1 MRYDFFLKIIGIGEH
16 MQKILIVEDNVLI
29 SRSIESKLKEE
40 MFEVKAVFNGEDAI
54 NQFDLIKYDAV
65 LLDLMLPIKSGEE
78 VLKHIRSK
86 GDVPVIIISTKD
98 TDVEKAVNLGLGADD
113 YLAKPFSMLELVARV
128 KAVLRRSQKSL
139 EKDVKSKYEISNV
152 EVNLNNFEVKKNGQV
167 VELTLKEFEILKLLL
182 THPEQTFSKQQMYRT
197 VWGEEYYYNDNV
209 INVHIRRLREK
220 IEDDPSN
227 PKIVITIWGFGY
239 KLGDFS

>member
-1 MRYDFFLKIIGIGEH
+1 

-54 NQFDLIKYDAV
+54 NQFNSIKYDAV

-139 EKDVKSKYEISNV
+139 EKETKTKYEVSNI
-152 EVNLNNFEVKKNGQV
+152 EVNLSNFEVKKNGV
-167 VELTLKEFEILKLLL
+167 VVDLTLKEFEILKLLL

-220 IEDDPSN
+220 IEDDPSS
-227 PKIVITIWGFGY
+227 PKIVITMWGFGY
-239 KLGDFS
+239 KLGDFSS

>member
-1 MRYDFFLKIIGIGEH
+1 

-40 MFEVKAVFNGEDAI
+40 MFEVKAVFNGEDAV
-54 NQFDLIKYDAV
+54 NQFDSIKYDAV

-128 KAVLRRSQKSL
+128 KAVLRRSQKTM
-139 EKDVKSKYEISNV
+139 EKDVKTKFEVSNI
-152 EVNLNNFEVKKNGQV
+152 EVNLSNFEVKKKGLV
-167 VELTLKEFEILKLLL
+167 VDLTLKEFEILKLLL

-220 IEDDPSN
+220 IEDDPSS
-227 PKIVITIWGFGY
+227 PKIVITMWGFGY

>member
-1 MRYDFFLKIIGIGEH
+1 MN
-16 MQKILIVEDNVLI
+16 QKILLVEDNVLI

-40 MFEVKAVFNGEDAI
+40 MFDVKAVFNGEDAI
-54 NQFDLIKYDAV
+54 NQFNQITYDAV

-78 VLKHIRSK
+78 VLRHIRSRS
-86 GDVPVIIISTKD
+86 DVPVIIISTKD

-113 YLAKPFSMLELVARV
+113 YLSKPFSMLELVARV
-128 KAVLRRSQKSL
+128 KAVLRRAHKSQ
-139 EKDVKSKYEISNV
+139 EKDVKSKLSVGDLEINFSNYEV
-152 EVNLNNFEVKKNGQV
+152 RKQGQIV
-167 VELTLKEFEILKLLL
+167 DLTLKEFEILKLLI
-182 THPEQTFSKQQMYRT
+182 THPDQTFSKQQMYRS

-227 PKIVITIWGFGY
+227 PKIVMTMWGFGY
-239 KLGDFS
+239 KLGDVEITS

>member
-1 MRYDFFLKIIGIGEH
+1 

-54 NQFDLIKYDAV
+54 NQFNSIKYDAV

-139 EKDVKSKYEISNV
+139 EKDTKTKYEVSNI
-152 EVNLNNFEVKKNGQV
+152 EVNLSNFEVKKKGV
-167 VELTLKEFEILKLLL
+167 VVDLTLKEFEILKLLL

-220 IEDDPSN
+220 IEDDPSS
-227 PKIVITIWGFGY
+227 PKIVITMWGFGY

>member
-1 MRYDFFLKIIGIGEH
+1 

-40 MFEVKAVFNGEDAI
+40 MFEVKAVFNGEDAV
-54 NQFDLIKYDAV
+54 NQFDSIKYDAV
-65 LLDLMLPIKSGEE
+65 LLDLMLPIKSGED

-139 EKDVKSKYEISNV
+139 EKDLKTKYEVSNI
-152 EVNLNNFEVKKNGQV
+152 EVNLSNFEVKKSGHV
-167 VELTLKEFEILKLLL
+167 VDLTLKEFEILKLLL

-220 IEDDPSN
+220 IEEDPSN
-227 PKIVITIWGFGY
+227 PKIVITMWGFGY

>member
-1 MRYDFFLKIIGIGEH
+1 MA
-16 MQKILIVEDNVLI
+16 QKILIVEDNVLI

-40 MFEVKAVFNGEDAI
+40 MFEVKATFDGEEAI
-54 NQFDLIKYDAV
+54 KHFDMMPYDVV
-65 LLDLMLPIKSGEE
+65 LLDLMLPKVSGEN

-98 TDVEKAVNLGLGADD
+98 TDVEKAINLGLGADD
-113 YLAKPFSMLELVARV
+113 YLAKPFSMLELIARV
-128 KAVLRRSQKSL
+128 KAVLRRSHKTVEKETKSL
-139 EKDVKSKYEISNV
+139 FKIGEL
-152 EVNLNNFEVKKNGQV
+152 EVNLQSFEVKKNGQL

-182 THPEQTFSKQQMYRT
+182 THPDQTFSKQQMYRT

-220 IEDDPSN
+220 IEEDPSN
-227 PKIVITIWGFGY
+227 PKIVITMWGFGY
-239 KLGDFS
+239 KLGDFAKQEL

>member
-1 MRYDFFLKIIGIGEH
+1 

-54 NQFDLIKYDAV
+54 NQFNLIKYDAV

-139 EKDVKSKYEISNV
+139 EKEVKNKYEISNI
-152 EVNLNNFEVKKNGQV
+152 EVNLSNFEVKKNGTV
-167 VELTLKEFEILKLLL
+167 VDLTLKEFEILKLLL

-220 IEDDPSN
+220 IEDSPSN
-227 PKIVITIWGFGY
+227 PRIVITMWGFGY

>member
-1 MRYDFFLKIIGIGEH
+1 

-40 MFEVKAVFNGEDAI
+40 MFEVKAVFNGEE
-54 NQFDLIKYDAV
+54 AV

-139 EKDVKSKYEISNV
+139 EKEVKSKYEIHNI
-152 EVNLNNFEVKKNGQV
+152 EVNLSNFEVKKNGNV
-167 VELTLKEFEILKLLL
+167 VDLTLKEFEILKLLL
-182 THPEQTFSKQQMYRT
+182 THPEQTFSKQLMYRT

-227 PKIVITIWGFGY
+227 PRIVITMWGFGY

>member
-1 MRYDFFLKIIGIGEH
+1 

-40 MFEVKAVFNGEDAI
+40 MFEVKAVFNGEDAV
-54 NQFDLIKYDAV
+54 NQFDSIKYDAV

-128 KAVLRRSQKSL
+128 KAVLRRSQKTM
-139 EKDVKSKYEISNV
+139 EKDVKTKFEVSNI
-152 EVNLNNFEVKKNGQV
+152 EVNLSNFEVKKKGLV
-167 VELTLKEFEILKLLL
+167 VDLTLKEF
-182 THPEQTFSKQQMYRT
+182 
-197 VWGEEYYYNDNV
+197 
-209 INVHIRRLREK
+209 
-220 IEDDPSN
+220 
-227 PKIVITIWGFGY
+227 
-239 KLGDFS
+239 

>member
-1 MRYDFFLKIIGIGEH
+1 
-16 MQKILIVEDNVLI
+16 
-29 SRSIESKLKEE
+29 
-40 MFEVKAVFNGEDAI
+40 
-54 NQFDLIKYDAV
+54 
-65 LLDLMLPIKSGEE
+65 MLPNVSGEN

-98 TDVEKAVNLGLGADD
+98 TDVEKAINLGLGADD
-113 YLAKPFSMLELVARV
+113 YLAKPFSMLELIARV
-128 KAVLRRSQKSL
+128 KAVLRRSHKVQ
-139 EKDVKSKYEISNV
+139 EKETKQNFKIGQL
-152 EVNLNNFEVKKNGQV
+152 EVNLSSFEVKKEGQI

-182 THPEQTFSKQQMYRT
+182 THPDQTFSKQQMYRT

-227 PKIVITIWGFGY
+227 PKIVMTMWGFGY
-239 KLGDFS
+239 KLGDYAKQEL

>member
-1 MRYDFFLKIIGIGEH
+1 MS
-16 MQKILIVEDNVLI
+16 QKILIVEDNVLI
-29 SRSIESKLKEE
+29 SRSIETKLKEE

-54 NQFDLIKYDAV
+54 TQFNQVKYDAV
-65 LLDLMLPIKSGEE
+65 LLDLMLPIKNGEE
-78 VLKHIRSK
+78 VLKYIRSK

-113 YLAKPFSMLELVARV
+113 YLSKPFSMLELVARV
-128 KAVLRRSQKSL
+128 KAVLRRS
-139 EKDVKSKYEISNV
+139 VKSQEKELKPKYVVGNLEINFS
-152 EVNLNNFEVKKNGQV
+152 NFEVKKQDKL
-167 VELTLKEFEILKLLL
+167 VELTLKEFEILKLLI
-182 THPEQTFSKQQMYRT
+182 THPDQTFSKQQMYRN

-227 PKIVITIWGFGY
+227 PKIIMTMWGFGY
-239 KLGDFS
+239 KLGDIEVKS

>member
-1 MRYDFFLKIIGIGEH
+1 

-54 NQFDLIKYDAV
+54 NHFDMIKYDAV

-128 KAVLRRSQKSL
+128 KAVLRRSQKSQ
-139 EKDVKSKYEISNV
+139 EKDLKTKYEVSNI
-152 EVNLNNFEVKKNGQV
+152 EVNLSNFEVKKKGQV
-167 VELTLKEFEILKLLL
+167 VDLTLKEFEILKLLL

-220 IEDDPSN
+220 IEDDPSS
-227 PKIVITIWGFGY
+227 PKIVITMWGFGY